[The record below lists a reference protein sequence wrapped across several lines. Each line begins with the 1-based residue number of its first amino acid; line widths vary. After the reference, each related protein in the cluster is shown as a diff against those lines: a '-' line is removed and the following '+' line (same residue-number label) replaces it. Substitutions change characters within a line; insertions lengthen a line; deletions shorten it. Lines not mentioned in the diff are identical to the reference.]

1 MLLAGLADE
10 GLQDQTVYD
19 FLFDRLRAVRQDLT
33 LQTVADPVT
42 LTVLA
47 SCVRFHLVFGLL
59 LRSSQTFSQHLN
71 SQHQLD
77 CLKSCLLL
85 TPDAHQVEELTSI
98 HCVYLLNNMDS
109 DHALVWAL
117 NNKHTSQLLGIV
129 WISQGFRIYGIDFAH
144 NQYIALWGAERAVI
158 DTNNGYRGSE

>member
-1 MLLAGLADE
+1 MTDVLTAGLAEE
-10 GLQDQTVYD
+10 GLTEQTLYD

-33 LQTVADPVT
+33 LQTVTDPLT

-59 LRSSQTFSQHLN
+59 LRSSTTFSHHLN

-77 CLKSCLLL
+77 CIKSCLLL
-85 TPDAHQVEELTSI
+85 SPASHQVEELTTI
-98 HCVYLLNNMDS
+98 HCVYLLTNMDS

-117 NNKHTSQLLGIV
+117 NNKHSSHLLGTV
-129 WISQGFRIYGIDFAH
+129 QISPYTQK
-144 NQYIALWGAERAVI
+144 AEI
-158 DTNNGYRGSE
+158 NL

>member
-1 MLLAGLADE
+1 MLRAGLADADLE
-10 GLQDQTVYD
+10 AETVYD

-33 LQTVADPVT
+33 LQTLQTVPDSVS

-47 SCVRFHLVFGLL
+47 CCVRFHLVFGLL
-59 LRSSQTFSQHLN
+59 LRCSPTFSHHLN

-85 TPDAHQVEELTSI
+85 RPAPHQAEELTSI
-98 HCVYLLNNMDS
+98 HCVYLLNNLDS

-117 NNKHTSQLLGIV
+117 NNKHSSQQLGKV
-129 WISQGFRIYGIDFAH
+129 
-144 NQYIALWGAERAVI
+144 
-158 DTNNGYRGSE
+158 

>member
-1 MLLAGLADE
+1 MLAGLADE
-10 GLQDQTVYD
+10 SLQDQTLYD

-33 LQTVADPVT
+33 LQTVADSVT

-59 LRSSQTFSQHLN
+59 LRSSPTFSQHLN

-85 TPDAHQVEELTSI
+85 SPAPHQAEELTSLQ
-98 HCVYLLNNMDS
+98 CVYLLNNLDS
-109 DHALVWAL
+109 DHAIVWAL
-117 NNKHTSQLLGIV
+117 NNKHSSQLLGTV
-129 WISQGFRIYGIDFAH
+129 QISPHIEQTSILAP
-144 NQYIALWGAERAVI
+144 
-158 DTNNGYRGSE
+158 GSCLLPCLFK

>member
-1 MLLAGLADE
+1 MLAGLADE
-10 GLQDQTVYD
+10 SLQAETLYD

-33 LQTVADPVT
+33 LQIVADSVT

-59 LRSSQTFSQHLN
+59 LRSSPTFSEHLN

-85 TPDAHQVEELTSI
+85 SPAAHQVEELTTI

-117 NNKHTSQLLGIV
+117 NNKHTSQLLGT
-129 WISQGFRIYGIDFAH
+129 D
-144 NQYIALWGAERAVI
+144 
-158 DTNNGYRGSE
+158 